1 MYGCIEGILLIMVL
15 KALPQIF
22 VFQLYL
28 LGELTTSTLL
38 DRELKSK
45 YHLVVKATDGG
56 GRFCQME
63 IIVHVEDTN
72 DNAPRFYPSNCA
84 VAIYDNTSIKTPI
97 AVVFAKDPDES
108 KSFPNPKSYA
118 VVFNA

>member
-1 MYGCIEGILLIMVL
+1 MVP
-15 KALPQIF
+15 KALHQIF

-45 YHLVVKATDGG
+45 YHLVAKATDGG

-63 IIVHVEDTN
+63 ITVHVEDTN
-72 DNAPRFYPSNCA
+72 DNAPRFYPSHCA
-84 VAIYDNTSIKTPI
+84 VAIYDNTSVKTPI

-108 KSFPNPKSYA
+108 KLFPNPKSCV